1 MVTPP
6 ARKVMVVA
14 DPTPHSAA
22 ALQYALSHALL
33 EQDEL
38 ILLHVE
44 NQSNWKNTLTTFLR
58 RPSLASGAGASA
70 MVPNFVPD
78 VGSTD
83 VNFLDQM
90 KYACEIAQSNIPV
103 RIEKTDMD
111 GKDKAQVILSKSKDL
126 GVDLIII
133 GQKRSLSSAILGY
146 KRPAGNSKASKLLD
160 TVEFLIENSSCNC
173 VAVQKKGQQGYVL
186 NSKTHKNFWLL
197 A

>member
-44 NQSNWKNTLTTFLR
+44 NSGSWKNTLTTFLR
-58 RPSLASGAGASA
+58 RPTIASA
-70 MVPNFVPD
+70 ANAMTPNISSGPD
-78 VGSTD
+78 WGSTD

-90 KYACEIAQSNIPV
+90 KYASEIAQPKIPV
-103 RIEKTDMD
+103 RIEKIEMD
-111 GKDKAQVILSKSKDL
+111 GKDKATVILSKSKDL
-126 GVDLIII
+126 GIDLIII
-133 GQKRSLSSAILGY
+133 GQKRSLSSAILG
-146 KRPAGNSKASKLLD
+146 
-160 TVEFLIENSSCNC
+160 
-173 VAVQKKGQQGYVL
+173 
-186 NSKTHKNFWLL
+186 
-197 A
+197 

>member
-38 ILLHVE
+38 ILFHIE
-44 NQSNWKNTLTTFLR
+44 NPNSWKNTFSTFLR
-58 RPSLASGAGASA
+58 RPSFPSAATAPNSVLEGAS
-70 MVPNFVPD
+70 
-78 VGSTD
+78 TD
-83 VNFLDQM
+83 IDFLDQM
-90 KYACEIAQSNIPV
+90 KRACEIAQPKIPV

-111 GKDKAQVILSKSKDL
+111 GKDKATVILSKSKAL
-126 GVDLIII
+126 GIDLIII
-133 GQKRSLSSAILGY
+133 GQRRSLSSALLGY
-146 KRPAGNSKASKLLD
+146 RLPSGSMRGPKLIDTADYLIDNSPC
-160 TVEFLIENSSCNC
+160 TC
-173 VAVQKKGQQGYVL
+173 VGVQKKGQNGGYVL